1 MQPFLPR
8 THVKDPETPASTSP
22 QPGQGFHLSDNPVV
36 RSNRVPVSEE
46 VAFSRGLPAPH
57 DTDLLYVIARD
68 PKSLFVYW
76 DLNWRRLFTRAC
88 LSARQ
93 VHLRIYRQD
102 GSIEATC
109 EINPFRGH
117 YYADVSSAGTG
128 YFCEIGCFEDDE
140 WTSLV
145 RSGEAATPQDR
156 MSDDI
161 SAQFATLPIHLSFQ
175 HLLEM
180 VRATQPEGAT
190 LARSVAELQARAGLT
205 EDTVT
210 PGEWPRLVAEATSLN
225 GQGAPASDLAALLQ
239 AARAATPTA
248 AELAQWRKL
257 GEQFGGSSWPGASGS
272 SLGSRSPA

>member
-1 MQPFLPR
+1 
-8 THVKDPETPASTSP
+8 VKDPDTSASTDP
-22 QPGQGFHLSDNPVV
+22 QPGEGFHLSDKPVV
-36 RSNRVPVSEE
+36 RSNLVPASGE
-46 VAFSRGLPAPH
+46 VAFSRGLPASH

-76 DLNWRRLFTRAC
+76 DLNWRRLFTRAG

-93 VHLRIYRQD
+93 VHLRIYRED
-102 GSIEATC
+102 GSIEGTC
-109 EINPFRGH
+109 EINPFQGH

-128 YFCEIGCFEDDE
+128 YYCEIGCFEDGE

-175 HLLEM
+175 RLLEM
-180 VRATQPEGAT
+180 VRATESEGAT
-190 LARSVAELQARAGLT
+190 LARSVADLQARTGGT

-210 PGEWPRLVAEATSLN
+210 PDEWSRLVAAAVSLN
-225 GQGAPASDLAALLQ
+225 GNGAPASDIAALLE

-257 GEQFGGSSWPGASGS
+257 GEQFGGSSRGGASGS
-272 SLGSRSPA
+272 SVGGRSPA

>member
-1 MQPFLPR
+1 
-8 THVKDPETPASTSP
+8 VKDPDTSASTDP
-22 QPGQGFHLSDNPVV
+22 QPGEGFHLADTPVV
-36 RSNRVPVSEE
+36 RSSRVPALDEGT
-46 VAFSRGLPAPH
+46 FSRGLPASQ

-76 DLNWRRLFTRAC
+76 DLNWRRLFTRAG

-93 VHLRIYRQD
+93 VHLRIYRDD
-102 GSIEATC
+102 GSIEGTS

-117 YYADVSSAGTG
+117 CYADVSSAGTG
-128 YFCEIGCFEDDE
+128 YYCEIGCFEDDE

-175 HLLEM
+175 RLLEM

-190 LARSVAELQARAGLT
+190 LARSVAELQARAGVT
-205 EDTVT
+205 EDTIT
-210 PGEWPRLVAEATSLN
+210 PDEWSRLVAAAASPNGNGTS
-225 GQGAPASDLAALLQ
+225 ASDISSLLE
-239 AARAATPTA
+239 AVRATTPTA
-248 AELAQWRKL
+248 DELERWRKL
-257 GEQFGGSSWPGASGS
+257 GEQFGGSSWGGASENSVG
-272 SLGSRSPA
+272 GRSPA

>member
-1 MQPFLPR
+1 
-8 THVKDPETPASTSP
+8 VKDPDTSASTDP
-22 QPGQGFHLSDNPVV
+22 QPGEGFHLSDKPMV
-36 RSNRVPVSEE
+36 RSNRIPASDE
-46 VAFSRGLPAPH
+46 VAFSKGLAASH

-76 DLNWRRLFTRAC
+76 DLNWRRLFTRAG

-93 VHLRIYRQD
+93 VHLRIYRDD
-102 GSIEATC
+102 GSVEGTS

-117 YYADVSSAGTG
+117 CYADVSSAGTG
-128 YFCEIGCFEDDE
+128 YYCEIGCFEDDE

-175 HLLEM
+175 RLLEL
-180 VRATQPEGAT
+180 VQATQPDGAT
-190 LARSVAELQARAGLT
+190 LARSVAELQARAGVT

-210 PGEWPRLVAEATSLN
+210 PGEWSRLVAAAASLN
-225 GQGAPASDLAALLQ
+225 GNEAPASDIAALLE
-239 AARAATPTA
+239 AARAASPTA
-248 AELAQWRKL
+248 DELEQWRKL
-257 GEQFGGSSWPGASGS
+257 GEQFGGSSWGGASGS
-272 SLGSRSPA
+272 SAGGHSSA

>member
-1 MQPFLPR
+1 
-8 THVKDPETPASTSP
+8 VKDPDTSAPTDP
-22 QPGQGFHLSDNPVV
+22 QPGEGFHLSDKPVV
-36 RSNRVPVSEE
+36 RSNRVPASDQGV
-46 VAFSRGLPAPH
+46 FFRGLPVSH

-76 DLNWRRLFTRAC
+76 DLNWRRLFTRAG

-93 VHLRIYRQD
+93 VHLRVYRED
-102 GSIEATC
+102 GSIEGTC

-128 YFCEIGCFEDDE
+128 YYCEIGCFEDGE

-175 HLLEM
+175 RLLEM
-180 VRATQPEGAT
+180 VRAPQSEGAT
-190 LARSVAELQARAGLT
+190 LARSVAALQARAGVT

-210 PGEWPRLVAEATSLN
+210 PEEWARLVAATASLDGKEASV
-225 GQGAPASDLAALLQ
+225 SDIAALLE
-239 AARAATPTA
+239 AARAVTPTA

-257 GEQFGGSSWPGASGS
+257 GEQFGGSSWGGASESGFGGS
-272 SLGSRSPA
+272 SPA